1 MNTFSP
7 RYVTVVYLIND
18 PSQFLAENDRLHA
31 HFYPDPTGKPWAIT
45 HMSLDNEIHRLE
57 LIEEAVNDYDADPA
71 LLDEILSHPRIGCVA
86 SMDNLIM
93 GDPMERS

>member
-7 RYVTVVYLIND
+7 RYVTVVYMIND

-45 HMSLDNEIHRLE
+45 QMSLDNEIHRLE
-57 LIEEAVNDYDADPA
+57 LIEEVVNDYDADPE
-71 LLDEILSHPRIGCVA
+71 LLDDILSHPRIGSV
-86 SMDNLIM
+86 STMNELI
-93 GDPMERS
+93 GDDS